1 MPGALLNALAVCMCQ
16 EVGEPPALALEDIA
30 ALSAKFQSKYE
41 ALEPKR
47 ASDEQLLRR
56 AAASGQSQ
64 DLQDLR
70 REAAAIYRQG
80 QRAILLEALEEMR
93 TMTDQVGA

>member
-1 MPGALLNALAVCMCQ
+1 MNVPVTA
-16 EVGEPPALALEDIA
+16 GETPALALEDIA

-56 AAASGQSQ
+56 AATSGQSP
-64 DLQDLR
+64 LKFF
-70 REAAAIYRQG
+70 
-80 QRAILLEALEEMR
+80 
-93 TMTDQVGA
+93 